1 MNIES
6 LLTKKTNLVEN
17 DSLTVFDGWAAQQN
31 PKAFEVFYDFIKE
44 VRPSRILEIGTSLG
58 GFTRFLNEVCKNLNI
73 DCNILT
79 YDIYG
84 RQEYDI
90 LINEGVDLRIEN
102 VFNDSYTIL
111 KESVINFI
119 QTPGVTIVLCDGG
132 DKIMEFNLISDY
144 LKSGDYILAHDYAE
158 NAEVFQKEVF
168 MKSWN
173 WHEISEHNITE
184 ACNKNNLVD
193 YKREI
198 FTEAVWVCKIK
209 E

>member
-1 MNIES
+1 MDLEI
-6 LLTKKTNLVEN
+6 LLTKKTNLIEN
-17 DSLTVFDGWAAQQN
+17 DSLCVFDGWAAQQN
-31 PKAFEVFYDFIKE
+31 PKAFEVFYSFIKE

-58 GFTRFLNEVCKNLNI
+58 GFTRFLNEVCKNLNVG
-73 DCNILT
+73 CNILT
-79 YDIYG
+79 YDIYE
-84 RQEYDI
+84 RQEYDV
-90 LINEGVDLRIEN
+90 LISEGIDLRIEN
-102 VFNDSYTIL
+102 VFNELYTTL
-111 KESVINFI
+111 NEGVIDFI
-119 QTPGVTIVLCDGG
+119 QNPGVTIVLCDGG
-132 DKIMEFNLISDY
+132 DKVREFNLISDY

-158 NAEVFQKEVF
+158 NTEVFQKEVF

-184 ACNKNNLVD
+184 ACDKNNLID